1 MGLAPTRRAA
11 RLKWISRLTLLA
23 LLLGLAGGALMARL
37 APVGREA
44 VLAVA
49 DPTGK
54 LWLDGLTMTIVPLV
68 FGLLVNGVASAASG
82 AAGNSVAT
90 RAVTW
95 FALLLLGACL
105 LAAAATSTALHVFPV
120 PAEAMTLHSDT
131 PAPELAAPGA
141 WLAGLVPTNPIKAAA
156 DGAIVPLVIFALLF
170 GLAAVRIESQ
180 LSDAILTFFRAL
192 VETMLVIVGWVLVLA
207 PLGVFA
213 LSLGVG
219 ARVGL
224 SAAGALVHYILIAAG
239 ACCLATVLAYGAAIV
254 AGRISPL
261 GFARAALP
269 AQVVALS
276 TQSSLA
282 TLPAMIASAPAL
294 RVSAA
299 SAAIIL
305 PLAVS
310 LFRAASAAANVAVA
324 IYLAHLHAVPLT
336 TGTILLGALVAVPI
350 SLAAVGLP
358 AQVSFFATIG
368 PVCLAMG
375 VPLTLLP
382 LLLAVE
388 TIPDIFR
395 TLGNVTADLAVLRIA
410 GAPASDRT
418 SATGLDAPER
428 HPGA

>member
-1 MGLAPTRRAA
+1 
-11 RLKWISRLTLLA
+11 
-23 LLLGLAGGALMARL
+23 
-37 APVGREA
+37 
-44 VLAVA
+44 
-49 DPTGK
+49 
-54 LWLDGLTMTIVPLV
+54 
-68 FGLLVNGVASAASG
+68 
-82 AAGNSVAT
+82 
-90 RAVTW
+90 
-95 FALLLLGACL
+95 
-105 LAAAATSTALHVFPV
+105 
-120 PAEAMTLHSDT
+120 
-131 PAPELAAPGA
+131 
-141 WLAGLVPTNPIKAAA
+141 
-156 DGAIVPLVIFALLF
+156 
-170 GLAAVRIESQ
+170 
-180 LSDAILTFFRAL
+180 
-192 VETMLVIVGWVLVLA
+192 VLA

-239 ACCLATVLAYGAAIV
+239 ACCLATVLAYGAAIF

-294 RVSAA
+294 RVSTA

-324 IYLAHLHAVPLT
+324 IYLAHLHAVPLN

-388 TIPDIFR
+388 TVPDIFR

-410 GAPASDRT
+410 GAPASRQAYD
-418 SATGLDAPER
+418 SAG
-428 HPGA
+428 